1 MTRSDIM
8 DISVKEENI
17 SEASVLLERVRV
29 LSGIL
34 ERRYF
39 GQRVETPADLWKI
52 SGYFFEDAKVVNETI
67 TDMVKEAEKLLQ
79 EV

>member
-1 MTRSDIM
+1 M

-34 ERRYF
+34 ERSYF
-39 GQRVETPADLWKI
+39 GQTIETQADLWKI
-52 SGYFFEDAKVVNETI
+52 SGYFFEDAKVVTETI

>member
-1 MTRSDIM
+1 M

-34 ERRYF
+34 ERSYF

-52 SGYFFEDAKVVNETI
+52 SGYFFDDAKVVAETI
-67 TDMVKEAEKLLQ
+67 TDMVGDAEKLLN
-79 EV
+79 EVEA

>member
-1 MTRSDIM
+1 M

-17 SEASVLLERVRV
+17 LEASILLERVRV

-39 GQRVETPADLWKI
+39 GQRVETQADLWKI
-52 SGYFFEDAKVVNETI
+52 SGYFFEDAKVVTETI
-67 TDMVKEAEKLLQ
+67 KDMVKEAEKLLQ